1 MICGVSS
8 LCLGSESGQTATK
21 PFCRLTPCMSHSV
34 SVGQQALSAEDLSL
48 SLWVRTRGDVGLGY
62 TIILVYFLLCNT
74 VFPEG
79 RVGDGVALR
88 PQKKNGGHY
97 PKVFAKFFI
106 VSWIL
111 AFQKSVLLTFLYLS
125 AVGVKVAGHRVHSHQ
140 PVQATDGGWTA
151 DFTGLWERW
160 NSRSWVGA
168 KDNHWP
174 SHTENF
180 WLTREATK
188 ASLSTSSGPS
198 SLYYSLCSETVSCG
212 TM

>member
-88 PQKKNGGHY
+88 PQKKWW
-97 PKVFAKFFI
+97 PLSK
-106 VSWIL
+106 SLCQIL
-111 AFQKSVLLTFLYLS
+111 HCFLDSRLPEVCPPHLS
-125 AVGVKVAGHRVHSHQ
+125 ILVGCGSESRRPQSSLPPASSS
-140 PVQATDGGWTA
+140 DGWRM
-151 DFTGLWERW
+151 DCRLYRI
-160 NSRSWVGA
+160 VGA
-168 KDNHWP
+168 LELQVLGGRQGQP
-174 SHTENF
+174 LAQSH
-180 WLTREATK
+180 
-188 ASLSTSSGPS
+188 
-198 SLYYSLCSETVSCG
+198 
-212 TM
+212 